1 MKELKTV
8 MLVDDDETTNFLNK
22 YFVSQL
28 DSRINIVTVHNGQEA
43 LDFIAETKIN
53 KLGPCLLILDTNM
66 PVMDGWGFLEN
77 YEKLFDDTVKSQI
90 TVVMVTAL
98 ESDDVIQQAMEKPN
112 VVDTVQKPMSDIK
125 FRMLIK
131 KHFMEFQ
138 PNN

>member
-1 MKELKTV
+1 
-8 MLVDDDETTNFLNK
+8 
-22 YFVSQL
+22 
-28 DSRINIVTVHNGQEA
+28 
-43 LDFIAETKIN
+43 
-53 KLGPCLLILDTNM
+53 M